1 MADKEFKGGEHLGN
15 WSIVNVQSQALAEP
29 TTADQNQPQKTPQVL
44 LEWSTR
50 PSPRQ
55 LPDMEGENTQA
66 ISASGSYHSV
76 GDGDENDRIWLLAVV
91 QCVALGFLGK
101 K

>member
-1 MADKEFKGGEHLGN
+1 
-15 WSIVNVQSQALAEP
+15 
-29 TTADQNQPQKTPQVL
+29 
-44 LEWSTR
+44 
-50 PSPRQ
+50 
-55 LPDMEGENTQA
+55 MEGENTQA